1 MLPSLF
7 MNFLKIVVVQTIINC
22 YKRDCTSVKTSS
34 INENREK
41 FQHEWLMKRVGMQQT
56 NWYLEVGLRGG

>member
-7 MNFLKIVVVQTIINC
+7 MNFLKIVVVQTFTIINC
-22 YKRDCTSVKTSS
+22 YKRGCTSVKTSS

-41 FQHEWLMKRVGMQQT
+41 FQHEWLMKRELAYSKQT
-56 NWYLEVGLRGG
+56 GIWRLV